1 MSDLTRAVKG
11 SQIKNQPLKR
21 DKNKNIDTS
30 IAEQRAYE
38 FLVRQQEAKEW
49 LQDVVGEKLS
59 GSAAEFCDQ
68 LRDGVILAKLA
79 KLFDPTT
86 VGKIH
91 QSTGTVLEFMAVDN
105 ISKFLQACKNIRLPS
120 IYLFE
125 VTDLWEGKSPTR
137 VVSTVHTLANFLAE
151 TGKAIRMKNLEAAGL
166 VFNQEEL
173 ERAMR
178 DLQDMDGSV
187 TFSMSSTV
195 DDDEQKDL
203 YDSDDELDDK
213 LLDDNVASAHTC
225 LLEGDAVTRGIA
237 GVQNKFLIV
246 ARDFDERALTVGGE
260 IFEVKLFPKNTSVK
274 AAPVIGQVKD
284 MQNGTY
290 EVTYVPEIAG
300 EYRME
305 IVLVDIIDEEEE
317 EETML
322 KQCPINVMVEA
333 SRTSDPSKCDLSGQG
348 LSTATAGSEATF
360 TITTRDKYGNTK
372 TTGGEDF
379 SAVLVHNGDQIN
391 AEVVDN
397 NDGTYLFKYTCPKSG
412 EYDLDI
418 KLDGAS
424 AFGKQTVTVK
434 DAGISDPSK
443 CVVIGA
449 DKLSNMVAGETYNF
463 SIQAKDKLGNDR
475 SSGGEKFVA
484 RLVHSTDSSKDVQIN
499 VVDSNDGKYELDFV
513 VTNSGDYQLRIEL
526 DEEPILVQAAVVSDS
541 GVTDP
546 TKCIVSTT
554 DFNGL
559 KAGEVKTFTLT
570 ACDQFG
576 NRRTKGGD
584 SFVMPI
590 ADKQNM
596 EYSKDDRVTIV
607 DNNDGSYDV
616 SFSIE
621 VSGDYTAQLM
631 LKSPV
636 ASTGAESTDSEDD
649 NQQKKA
655 MSNLLGFLRRYKYDN
670 VTGFPCDVNVI
681 DSGVTDAS
689 KTQFSGKGLAGVE
702 LGSSCSFDIT
712 TFDNFGNKRGTGKDE
727 IVAKFHNKTTGNTIA
742 TSTIADNGDG
752 SYTVTFVPDTIG
764 EYAIDITING
774 QKVDNEASQ
783 QLIRAYAKSLK
794 DISEEEIYQLD
805 PYSWLAS
812 LSSMVALEEDDELSG
827 IINELRQRLIRQ
839 LKDNSATEKEV
850 DDLERKIQLLINN
863 RMKIEEVI
871 KSQARRGLFRRK
883 AANETAPKD
892 DQEQRKRLQQLQVYG
907 RMMYLLQSEG
917 KYLSRLFYFV
927 PTEKLEKFLDTI
939 LLSLFGFAFSPREE
953 FLILR
958 LFQETVLLEV
968 SKVGEH
974 SNAKEFFN
982 NSSGILPKMIIS
994 YTRRLQGQAFLQ
1006 KVLHDKIL
1014 DNIISDKG
1022 LNLELNPVKL
1032 LKSLDPTQMAA
1043 QVTNEVALEN
1053 EQVRQA
1059 VESRKKRLVEVCNNF
1074 LTSLSEN
1081 INEIPYGLRW
1091 VCKQISL
1098 ELKKRYVGAKEDD
1111 LAHALTFLIFFKFL
1125 NPVIVSPDGFQL
1137 TKKKISMEM
1146 RNNLVVISKV
1156 LSNLVSNTQFAATD
1170 PYSTVNEWMNDK
1182 YHNNYLPFIAEFINV
1197 DDPEEAL
1204 GVNEYINLTLTKTP
1218 TITITWNE
1226 LYSLHSLL
1234 NERVAKI
1241 CPENEDPLRMILKSV
1256 ASVPEVGPD
1265 DNEEVAI
1272 ALINPQAASL
1282 ENDTKSKVTQLYH
1295 ETKINFKKVL
1305 RLLPPDRIGAGVMT
1319 TLNSAEGYAA
1329 SIASSQNKTE
1339 LEISRVLSE
1348 KTKAVKEALPI
1359 LEDEKVLEPE
1369 TNYKQ
1374 LLIDVTRDLK
1384 NQRDVKKKQLIERD
1398 RLVESIASL
1407 EKHGAFL
1414 KERIDGLNQYIVE
1427 AVNADYDISKQKKNE
1442 FKFSYKHLAE
1452 KHKVIESSNLNKLQQ
1467 KAIKFKISMS
1477 SPGRFNV
1484 DATLAGKTVQTIEV
1498 VLSDLLDKQS
1508 KKQTKIEYDEVT
1520 LNVDKTIDIL
1530 NKLFSNKK

>member
-1 MSDLTRAVKG
+1 MNDLTRAVKG
-11 SQIKNQPLKR
+11 SQLKNQPLKR
-21 DKNKNIDTS
+21 DKSKNIDTS

-49 LQDVVGEKLS
+49 IQEVVGEKLS
-59 GSAAEFCDQ
+59 GSAATFCDQ
-68 LRDGVILAKLA
+68 LRDGIVLAKLA
-79 KLFDPTT
+79 KMFDPTS

-105 ISKFLQACKNIRLPS
+105 ISKFLLACKNIRLPT

-125 VTDLWEGKSPTR
+125 VTDLWESKSPSK

-151 TGKAIRMKNLEAAGL
+151 TGKAIKMKNLEAAGL
-166 VFNQEEL
+166 VFNQEDL
-173 ERAMR
+173 ERAWR
-178 DLQDMDGSV
+178 DLQDMEGGQMTFTVSGSSGQDDG
-187 TFSMSSTV
+187 
-195 DDDEQKDL
+195 QKDL
-203 YDSDDELDDK
+203 YDSDSDLDDK

-225 LLEGDAVTRGIA
+225 VLEGDAVNRGIA
-237 GVQNKFLIV
+237 GVQNKFIIK
-246 ARDFDERALTVGGE
+246 ARDFDERELTVGGE
-260 IFEVKLFPKNTSVK
+260 VFEVKLFLKSNIKST
-274 AAPVIGQVKD
+274 PVVGTVKD
-284 MQNGTY
+284 LQNGQY
-290 EVTYVPEIAG
+290 EVTYIPEVAG

-305 IVLVDIIDEEEE
+305 IVLVDVIDEEEE

-322 KQCPINVMVEA
+322 KQCPINVQVDP
-333 SRTSDPSKCDLSGQG
+333 SRDSDPSKSELSGLG
-348 LSTATAGSEATF
+348 LSSATAGSETSF
-360 TITTRDKYGNTK
+360 TLNTKDRFGNVK
-372 TTGGEDF
+372 TTGGENF
-379 SAVLVHNGDQIN
+379 SAVLVNGSEKVQ
-391 AEVVDN
+391 ATVVDN
-397 NDGTYLFKYTCPKSG
+397 EDGSYVFKYTCPKSG
-412 EYDLDI
+412 DYQLDI
-418 KLDGAS
+418 SLNGQS
-424 AFGKQTVTVK
+424 AFDKKTVNVK
-434 DAGISDPSK
+434 DAGVSDPSQS
-443 CVVIGA
+443 VVIGL
-449 DKLSNMVAGETYNF
+449 DKLAHIVAGQPASF

-484 RLVHSTDSSKDVQIN
+484 TLAHSTDSSKDVQIN
-499 VVDSNDGKYELDFV
+499 MVDSNDGKYEFDFV
-513 VTNSGDYQLRIEL
+513 ANNSGNYQLRIEL
-526 DEEPILVQAAVVSDS
+526 EGQVVSNTATVVADT

-546 TKCIVSTT
+546 SKCTISSN
-554 DFNGL
+554 DFKL
-559 KAGEVKTFTLT
+559 VKAGEVKKFTLT
-570 ACDQFG
+570 SCDEFG
-576 NRRTKGGD
+576 NPRSKGGD

-590 ADKQNM
+590 ANKQNM
-596 EYSKDDRVTIV
+596 EYSREDLVSIV
-607 DNNDGSYDV
+607 DNGDGNYEV

-621 VSGDYTAQLM
+621 LIGEYSAQLM

-636 ASTGAESTDSEDD
+636 AATTESTEEGDS
-649 NQQKKA
+649 QKRT

-670 VTGFPCDVNVI
+670 VSGFPCDVVAT
-681 DSGVTDAS
+681 DSGVSDAN
-689 KTQFSGKGLAGVE
+689 KTEFSGKGLSGVE
-702 LGSSCSFDIT
+702 LGTTCSFNIQ
-712 TFDNFGNKRGTGKDE
+712 TFDSYGNTRATGSDA
-727 IVAKFHNKTTGNTIA
+727 VDVKFHNKTSGNTI
-742 TSTIADNGDG
+742 TKTDVSDNQDG
-752 SYTVTFVPDTIG
+752 SYTISFQPDTIG
-764 EYAIDITING
+764 EYSIDISING
-774 QKVDNEASQ
+774 VAITNEASQ

-794 DISEEEIYQLD
+794 DISDEEIFQLD
-805 PYSWLAS
+805 PYNWLAS
-812 LSSMVALEEDDELSG
+812 LSSMVALEEDDELTA
-827 IINELRQRLIRQ
+827 IINELRQQLIRQ

-883 AANETAPKD
+883 GANEVVVKD
-892 DQEQRKRLQQLQVYG
+892 DQEQKKRLQQLQVYG
-907 RMMYLLQSEG
+907 RMMYLLQAEG
-917 KYLSRLFYFV
+917 RYLSRLFYFV

-1006 KVLHDKIL
+1006 KVLYDKIL
-1014 DNIISDKG
+1014 DGIISDKG

-1032 LKSLDPTQMAA
+1032 LKALDPSQLAA
-1043 QVTNEVALEN
+1043 QVTNEKALEN

-1074 LTSLSEN
+1074 LTTLSEN

-1091 VCKQISL
+1091 VCKQISI
-1098 ELKKRYVGAKEDD
+1098 ELKKRYLGAGEDD

-1156 LSNLVSNTQFAATD
+1156 LSNLVSNIQFASTD
-1170 PYSTVNEWMNDK
+1170 PYATVNEWIAEK
-1182 YHNNYLPFIAEFINV
+1182 YQSSYLPFIANFINV
-1197 DDPEEAL
+1197 EDPEEAL

-1218 TITITWNE
+1218 TITISWNE
-1226 LYSLHSLL
+1226 LFSLHGLL
-1234 NERVAKI
+1234 NERIAKI
-1241 CPENEDPLRMILKSV
+1241 CPDNEDPLRMILKSV
-1256 ASVPEVGPD
+1256 SAVPEQLAPE

-1272 ALINPQAASL
+1272 SLINPQAATVES
-1282 ENDTKSKVTQLYH
+1282 DTKNKVTQLYH

-1305 RLLPPDRIGAGVMT
+1305 RLLPPDRIGAGVVA
-1319 TLNSAEGYAA
+1319 TLGNAEKYAA
-1329 SIASSQNKTE
+1329 SLQSSQNKHDIE
-1339 LEISRVLSE
+1339 VAAVLSE
-1348 KTKAVKEALPI
+1348 KTKAVKNALPI

-1369 TNYKQ
+1369 TQYKQ
-1374 LLIDVTRDLK
+1374 LLIDVTRDIK
-1384 NQRDVKKKQLIERD
+1384 NQRDVKRKQLIERD

-1407 EKHGAFL
+1407 EKHSSFL
-1414 KERIDGLNQYIVE
+1414 KERIEGLNQYIVE
-1427 AVNADYDISKQKKNE
+1427 AVNADYDTSKHKKNE

-1452 KHKVIESSNLNKLQQ
+1452 KHKVIESSSLNKLQQ
-1467 KAIKFKISMS
+1467 KAIKFKITMS
-1477 SPGRFNV
+1477 SPGKFNV

-1498 VLSDLLDKQS
+1498 VLSDLLDRQS
-1508 KKQTKIEYDEVT
+1508 KKQTKIEYDDVT